1 VIKSMLRSMA
11 ITAAV
16 LLMMAATARASPV
29 VNPDL
34 TITDL
39 MVSYDGTS
47 LGAVSD
53 PLSVLSWTLPDGSF
67 GGVTLGTAALT
78 WNGATGTFDVFDLL
92 ATLLLSGTIQGVTAD
107 VFNPG
112 AVFDIDVLL
121 SVSSFGLG
129 NRVNVVVNSGDYS
142 SRTGVGTG
150 NADVMPAPEPTT
162 MAMMLLGGGYTV
174 AQWRRRRQPA
184 AKA

>member
-1 VIKSMLRSMA
+1 MRKSMAL
-11 ITAAV
+11 TAAV

-39 MVSYDGTS
+39 SVTYDGTN

-67 GGVTLGTAALT
+67 GGITLGTAALS
-78 WNGATGTFDVFDLL
+78 WNGTTGTFNAFDLL
-92 ATLLLSGTIQGVTAD
+92 TATQLLSGTIQSVTAA

-112 AVFDIDVLL
+112 AASDVDVLL
-121 SVSSFGLG
+121 SLSSLGLG
-129 NRVNVVVNSGDYS
+129 
-142 SRTGVGTG
+142 
-150 NADVMPAPEPTT
+150 
-162 MAMMLLGGGYTV
+162 
-174 AQWRRRRQPA
+174 
-184 AKA
+184 